1 MQKEAETRVSGRDIK
16 RPVRDTTERLREKDS
31 EMGEGA
37 QRYPGRD
44 SGETLGLP
52 GGGARETG
60 RQ

>member
-1 MQKEAETRVSGRDIK
+1 MQKGAETRVSGRDIK